1 MVGICGGFTTFS
13 SFSLETL
20 KLLQNDE
27 GRTYVAQ
34 SGLISAGKATVDLY
48 ASVQRVID
56 ENRSPDQVEWDHL
69 EQIIRQDQ
77 ALVRDTARD
86 A

>member
-1 MVGICGGFTTFS
+1 MPAV
-13 SFSLETL
+13 LNL
-20 KLLQNDE
+20 LLQL
-27 GRTYVAQ
+27 VPMIP
-34 SGLISAGKATVDLY
+34 GLISAGKATVDLY

>member
-1 MVGICGGFTTFS
+1 MPAV
-13 SFSLETL
+13 LNL
-20 KLLQNDE
+20 LLQL
-27 GRTYVAQ
+27 VPMIP
-34 SGLISAGKATVDLY
+34 GLISAGKATVDLY
-48 ASVQRVID
+48 ASVQKVID

-86 A
+86 V

>member
-1 MVGICGGFTTFS
+1 MPAV
-13 SFSLETL
+13 LNL
-20 KLLQNDE
+20 LLQL
-27 GRTYVAQ
+27 VPMIP
-34 SGLISAGKATVDLY
+34 GLISAGKATVDIY
-48 ASVQRVID
+48 ASVQKVID
-56 ENRSPDQVEWDHL
+56 ENRSPDQAEWAHL